1 MISSVNVDLKE
12 SSYSIKIGSGFIK
25 QLPIF
30 LGAVLKRK
38 KIAIITDTNVEKL
51 YLDSVTSVLV
61 KGGYDVISLSL
72 KPGEISKDWLN
83 LKIVIDWIL
92 ENKLE
97 RDDFVL
103 ALGGGVIGDLVG
115 FAASIVRRGIRCIQM
130 PTTLLAQVDSS
141 VGGKTGINSKF
152 GKNLIGSFY
161 HPKLVLIDVDLL
173 STQTH
178 RELMS
183 GFGEV
188 VKYGL
193 LGNYKFFEWLEVNGK
208 KVINCDKAS
217 LIEVVSKCCQMKA
230 DIVARDEKEHGD
242 RALLNLGHTFGH
254 SLETATKY
262 SDRLLH
268 GEGGSI
274 GCCLA
279 FDLSYKLGICS
290 QEEPGRVRSFMK
302 SLNMM
307 TDIWQISGETPIRN
321 DLMYFM
327 KQDKKVRDGSLRFI
341 IPNSIGSTFVADGV
355 DLALVREIID
365 ISSEKS

>member
-1 MISSVNVDLKE
+1 MTSDVHVDLGE
-12 SSYSIKIGSGFIK
+12 NSYSIKIGNGFIK
-25 QLPIF
+25 KLPIF
-30 LGAVLKRK
+30 LNPVLKRK
-38 KIAIITDTNVEKL
+38 KVAIVTDTNVEKL
-51 YLDSVTSVLV
+51 YLSKVTSSLV
-61 KGGYDVISLSL
+61 EGGIDVISLSL
-72 KPGEISKDWLN
+72 NPGEMSKDWLN
-83 LKIVIDWIL
+83 LKLVVDWIL

-115 FAASIVRRGIRCIQM
+115 FAASIVRRGIRCVQL

-188 VKYGL
+188 IKYGL
-193 LGNYKFFEWLEVNGK
+193 LGNHSFFEWLETNGK
-208 KVINCDKAS
+208 KVLNGDKTS
-217 LIEVVSKCCQMKA
+217 LIKVISTCCKMKA
-230 DIVARDEKEHGD
+230 EIVARDEKENGE

-254 SLETATKY
+254 SLETATGY

-268 GEGGSI
+268 GEGVSI

-279 FDLSYKLGICS
+279 FDLSYRLGICS
-290 QEEPGRVRSFMK
+290 QEEPSRIRSFMK
-302 SLNMM
+302 SHNMM
-307 TDIWQISGETPIRN
+307 TDIWQISGDTLKST
-321 DLMYFM
+321 DLIELM
-327 KQDKKVRDGSLRFI
+327 KQDKKVRDGNLRFI
-341 IPNSIGSTFVADGV
+341 IPNSIGSTFVADGIDV
-355 DLALVREIID
+355 DLVREVID
-365 ISSEKS
+365 ISSEKP